1 MAISLQKGQRIDL
14 SKGGGSKLS
23 NFCVGVNWG
32 AISKTKKGFFGGEKT
47 VVEAVDLDA
56 SCVMLDAQ
64 KQVLDVVFFK
74 KLRSDD
80 GAIEH
85 SGDDRT
91 GDVGGDD
98 GLDNEIISVRLDSLA
113 REVDQVVFFLNSF
126 EGHDFAI
133 VPFASI
139 RLYEGTPTR
148 VNEVF
153 ATYDIASDASYRGH
167 VSMVMG
173 KLYRKNGEWK
183 FNAIGDPTRDKDIRD
198 TLGTIVNKY
207 A

>member
-1 MAISLQKGQRIDL
+1 MAISLQKGQKIDL
-14 SKGGGSKLS
+14 SKKSGSKLTS
-23 NFCVGVNWG
+23 FCVGVNWG
-32 AISKTKKGFFGGEKT
+32 AISKQKKKFFGGEKT

-56 SCVMLDAQ
+56 SCVLLDAQ
-64 KQVLDVVFFK
+64 KKVLDVVFFQ

-80 GAIEH
+80 GSIVH

-98 GLDNEIISVRLDSLA
+98 GLDNEIISVDLGRID
-113 REVDQVVFFLNSF
+113 RQVDQVVFFLNSF

-153 ATYDIASDASYRGH
+153 ATYDIASDAAFAGH
-167 VSMVMG
+167 TSMVMG
-173 KLYRKNGEWK
+173 KLYRRNDEWK
-183 FNAIGDPTRDKDIRD
+183 FSAIGEATRDKDIRY
-198 TLGTIVNKY
+198 TLNTIVTSY